1 MLPVAMKTIVLSLV
15 VVLVPAT
22 ASRPARAEFPEKA
35 IKIVVPYQPGGGND
49 IVARLLG
56 PKLTEIFKQPIIVEN
71 KPGAGGMIAV
81 ASVAKASP
89 DGYTMLIDAP
99 GVAMNPS
106 LYRKVLYDP
115 KALQPV
121 AQVISYPQVIVV
133 NPKVPVKNIK
143 ELIEFAK
150 SRPGQINV
158 ATAGSSSQLSAELFR
173 LLANINFTFI
183 PYKGSAPATASVV
196 SGDTDVMFSDIPSVA
211 QHVISGRVRLIAVSG
226 DKRSPM
232 MPDAPTVTEA
242 GMPEYVIVFWY
253 GMFVPAGTPAE
264 IVTKLNAALNRA
276 VMQPDVVV
284 RLTALGVEPVNNSV
298 EAFSRFFSSELA
310 RWKDVVTRAKL
321 PLNDE

>member
-1 MLPVAMKTIVLSLV
+1 MLYEAMKKFCLALT
-15 VVLVPAT
+15 VVLVPAI
-22 ASRPARAEFPEKA
+22 ACQSARAEFPERP
-35 IKIVVPYQPGGGND
+35 IKIIIPYLPGGGTD

-56 PKLTEIFKQPIIVEN
+56 PKLTEALKQPVIVEN

-81 ASVAKASP
+81 ESMTKAPP
-89 DGYTMLIDAP
+89 DGYTMLIDSP
-99 GVAMNPS
+99 GISMNPS

-133 NPKVPVKNIK
+133 NPKVPVRNIK
-143 ELIEFAK
+143 EFIAFAK
-150 SRPGQINV
+150 DKPGQLNV
-158 ATAGSSSQLSAELFR
+158 ATAGASSQLAGELFR

-183 PYKGSAPATASVV
+183 PYKGSSPATTSVV

-211 QHVISGRVRLIAVSG
+211 QHVNSGRVRLIAVSG

-232 MPDAPTVTEA
+232 MPDAPTAAEA

-253 GMFVPAGTPAE
+253 GIFVPAGTPAD
-264 IVTKLNAALNRA
+264 IVVKLNAALNRA
-276 VMQPDVVV
+276 VMQPDVVA
-284 RLTALGVEPVNNSV
+284 RLTALGVEPVNKSV
-298 EAFSRFFSSELA
+298 ESFSLFFWEELA
-310 RWKDVVTRAKL
+310 RWKDVVTRAKV